1 MDIMWVKNYILF
13 FLRTWTMDDNKTT
26 EKPVLMLEK
35 ILSMAYSA
43 DGRNIV
49 FSAVREGR
57 TDIYLYYVIG
67 NRQEQITDDQYD
79 DLDPHFVDG
88 DGGII
93 FSSDRTDD
101 TLRTF
106 KDVAL
111 INGNKDIFLY
121 DLARR
126 RHVLTRLSN
135 TPGVNERQPAQ
146 FDSVS
151 YTYLS
156 DADGVMNRYRVKYD
170 SAVSHIDTTVH
181 YRYFAVEERLS
192 DLRRNVLEQDL
203 NATRGRYS
211 LLQLKDGKYRFFTG
225 RTDEGRTA
233 AATNTGQ
240 PDPDTKDA
248 ANPNSISDDMSPVVK
263 VDPQVPRN
271 SGKDAVDIQN
281 YVFSDETPG
290 AKPEPKKPN
299 DAVATRTNTAAK
311 DTSAAKPFAYPEQRN
326 YNLNFTVDRVVTQV
340 DNSYSNQFYQPFTGQ
355 AGLNPGL
362 SGLTRMGISDL
373 FEDHRIVGG
382 FRLALDLNN
391 NDYLLQYENLK
402 HRLDK
407 RVSVQR
413 QAYQA
418 STDAGVVKVHTHNFR
433 YQISWPFSE
442 LASLRASVMYRNDRY
457 VQQSIDPLSLVAPN
471 FSDHMA
477 GGRLEYVYD
486 SSLPRGLNLW
496 TGWKMK
502 VFGEYYQ
509 QPTDKG
515 DMEVVGLDLRHSMR
529 IHRELLW
536 VTRLAGA
543 SSFGSRKLINFLG
556 GVDNWMFA
564 KYDNSIPIDYS
575 QNYYYQSL
583 SVPMRGFYYNARNG
597 TSFGVFNTELRVPI
611 VRYLIN
617 RPVRSDLINHL
628 QVAAFSD
635 VGAAWTGSD
644 PYSQDNTFNRVTIN
658 RNPLTITLN
667 SKREPIIYSY
677 GFGIRSRVLG
687 YFMRADWAWGVDDGV
702 RLPRVFQLSLSLDI

>member
-1 MDIMWVKNYILF
+1 